1 MKLKDKRRKST
12 PKQTSDLKQMI
23 LRSSM
28 REKRQLPL
36 MAAMSAQK
44 WEGPWEV
51 ALASAIEKLKMS
63 SQS

>member
-1 MKLKDKRRKST
+1 
-12 PKQTSDLKQMI
+12 
-23 LRSSM
+23 M